1 MTAPV
6 PSTTYFPL
14 FLDLSGLRV
23 LVVGGGAVASRKLAL
38 LAGSGA
44 ERQVVAP
51 ELSPEV
57 AEMVDSGSVRW
68 LAHRFEV
75 AQLAGVR
82 LVIAATDDRDANAR
96 VASAARAAGIFVNAV
111 DQPDLGDVAVPAMV
125 RRGHLTVAIGSDGQ
139 APVLARRLR
148 ARIEA
153 LLPTRLGDLLAL
165 FKRYRPEIRACW
177 PDVDERRRAYEQ
189 LLDGAIPELIEAGR
203 AEQAEAQ
210 LRQHLERPRSGVKDA
225 SPIDNDDPLPVEAG
239 SVALVGAG
247 PGDPGL
253 LTLAALRELQAA
265 DVIVHDRL
273 VSTEV
278 LDLARR
284 DAERISVGKC
294 AGRPSIGQGEID
306 ELLVSLARAGRRVVR
321 LKGGDP
327 LIFARGGEELQALTR
342 AGIALRIVPG
352 ITAAQGC
359 AAYAGIP
366 LTERSHSQALRL
378 VTAHCQRDGD
388 EVDWAAL
395 ASGGETLALYMGV
408 RQAPRVQARLIA
420 HGLAA
425 DTPFACIENGT
436 RSNQRVLIGRLDE
449 LAMTIRSQKAQSP
462 SLLLI
467 GQLIL
472 RAGQHHWF
480 GRPPM
485 YSPGLAGVARAA

>member
-1 MTAPV
+1 MTIPE
-6 PSTTYFPL
+6 PTTYFPL

-23 LVVGGGAVASRKLAL
+23 LVVGAGAVAARKLAL
-38 LAGSGA
+38 LAGTGA
-44 ERQVVAP
+44 ERLVVAP

-57 AEMVDSGSVRW
+57 VALVESGEVRW
-68 LAHRFEV
+68 LAEV
-75 AQLAGVR
+75 FAVDQLEGVR
-82 LVIAATDDRDANAR
+82 LVIAATDDRLANAQ
-96 VASAARAAGIFVNAV
+96 VASAAKAAGIFVNAV
-111 DQPDLGDVAVPAMV
+111 DQPDLGNVAVPAMV
-125 RRGHLTVAIGSDGQ
+125 RRGQLTVAIGSDGQ

-165 FKRYRPEIRACW
+165 LKRYRPAIRARW
-177 PDVDERRRAYEQ
+177 PDVDERRRAYERV
-189 LLDGAIPELIEAGR
+189 LDGELPALIEAGR
-203 AEQAEAQ
+203 ADQAEAL
-210 LRQHLERPRSGVKDA
+210 LRRELAQRQSAAACAERFDRDQPA
-225 SPIDNDDPLPVEAG
+225 HAEPG

-273 VSTEV
+273 VSAEV

-294 AGRPSIGQGEID
+294 AGRPSISQGEID
-306 ELLVSLARAGRRVVR
+306 QLIVELARAGRRVVR

-327 LIFARGGEELQALTR
+327 LIFARGGEELQALSR

-366 LTERSHSQALRL
+366 LTERNQSQALRL

-395 ASGGETLALYMGV
+395 AAAGETLALYMGL

-425 DTPFACIENGT
+425 DTPFACVENGT
-436 RSNQRVLIGRLDE
+436 RSSQRVLLGRLDE
-449 LAMTIRSQKAQSP
+449 LASVVRTQAVQSP
-462 SLLLI
+462 ALLLI
-467 GQLIL
+467 GELTL
-472 RAGQHHWF
+472 RARQQHWF
-480 GRPPM
+480 GSPPWI
-485 YSPGLAGVARAA
+485 SPGLGGVARAA